1 MRSSFLFLSVLASV
15 VSLTAVVG
23 CSTPDDDNGGVRI
36 SGTATDT
43 ENTIASAAP
52 IVGSVTRTDGKAAV
66 NVTVRMARV
75 SKESAGIAVPTYV
88 ELQTDSAG
96 AFSVVDS
103 VLADSFQIAIIDTV
117 SNEIYFQS
125 KVVVKDSTLEPIKLT
140 KASIVNSKL
149 LYQELSEPEVAVG
162 SHFLAFVPGTL
173 ISRSVFAGDSFS
185 MLIPSGKVKLA
196 FCPGDP
202 QIVAKLSERGIAD
215 SLIFRDWTMA
225 KGSVKEGESIGLGP
239 FLWSVSPN
247 VPVDTLIRERENSG
261 RISGMVKCK
270 NGKPCQGV
278 EVQLVTDLYG
288 FNFTEG
294 DLLVFKSETVTD
306 GDGRWFL
313 PIPQEVPYDS
323 FRVEFRYL
331 VDNQVSEAGVSK
343 YVNVKDIKSKKDT
356 LDVGTVTLHRPSK
369 MVGSV
374 RVVPDSVNED
384 SPNDCM
390 GVVNSVVLGIKG
402 TTHFVRDVTCNLM
415 TMSNNLIMMSDL
427 PYGEQDLILYTGD
440 PKVVSTL
447 LDMGTPISQFV
458 SQVDVNLPEG
468 VTLNQQ
474 GMTYTPPVIK

>member
-1 MRSSFLFLSVLASV
+1 MRSSFFVLPVLASFAFLATV
-15 VSLTAVVG
+15 CG
-23 CSTPDDDNGGVRI
+23 CTSSDNDGCVRI

-43 ENTIASAAP
+43 ENTVASASP
-52 IVGSVTRTDGKAAV
+52 IVGSVTRTDGKAAA

-75 SKESAGIAVPTYV
+75 SKESARIALPTYV

-103 VLADSFQIAIIDTV
+103 VLTDSFQIAIIDTV

-149 LYQELSEPEVAVG
+149 LYQESSEPEVAVG

-215 SLIFRDWTMA
+215 SLIFRDWQMS
-225 KGSVKEGESIGLGP
+225 KGSVKEGESVDVGP
-239 FLWSVSPN
+239 FLWSVSSN

-261 RISGMVKCK
+261 RISGQVNCK

-288 FNFTEG
+288 FKFTEG
-294 DLLVFKSETVTD
+294 DFLVFKSETVTD

-313 PIPQEVPYDS
+313 PIPQDVPYDS
-323 FRVEFRYL
+323 FRVEYRYL

-343 YVNVKDIKSKKDT
+343 YVNVNDIKNKKDT
-356 LDVGTVTLHRPSK
+356 LDVGSVTLHRPSK
-369 MVGSV
+369 MVSSV
-374 RVVPDSVNED
+374 RVVPDSVSED
-384 SPNDCM
+384 APNDCM

-415 TMSNNLIMMSDL
+415 TMSNNLITMSDL

-447 LDMGTPISQFV
+447 RDMGTPISQFV
-458 SQVDVNLPEG
+458 SQVDINLPEG